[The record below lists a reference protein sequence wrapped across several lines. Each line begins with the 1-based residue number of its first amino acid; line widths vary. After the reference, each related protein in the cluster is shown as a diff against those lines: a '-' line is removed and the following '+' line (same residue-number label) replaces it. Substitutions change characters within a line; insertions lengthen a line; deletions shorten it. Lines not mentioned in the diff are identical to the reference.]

1 MATINIRALWG
12 GALDSD
18 SDSESD
24 ASILGELK
32 DDAVYEEDSDYEF
45 DRLPQKSEM
54 NPAKLNM
61 EHDLVSIGS
70 SSDDEFHVPTA
81 KDYRRTRDFEMSDAV
96 SYDSDSSYEVLAEKK
111 SFPKMAG
118 LRGDEFENYIATED
132 CEGREEEVNMNDTE
146 VDLLDV
152 GQKENMGIEGSGPEV
167 DRLRNLAREL
177 KGLPKKDYKETVQ
190 EALDRAMEGIS
201 GAVEGRRTKEKL
213 RSAVGKLRA
222 NARASKGAKAE
233 AELRETLAETLGELE
248 DDEAE
253 EHEDGG
259 FRTPTVERLERD
271 ERRALAKG
279 GSREEEETILDEI
292 EEDAFDE
299 SVSRAGSD
307 PLSVYSVEGRPLPTP
322 LKKEIQKVFA
332 DPQVVRN
339 YKAIVRQVGSK
350 KGDILRFLQQ
360 NDEWIAEAD
369 THKNWTKSR
378 LEAELKM
385 FIADR
390 LETGKE
396 VVFEGRVRGVP
407 AEEVRSPAVQ
417 KAYRELRKE
426 GLTTK
431 DKKTAFIQSL
441 GIPFSPRGLSLA
453 EVDAE
458 FQKAIALRLRRE
470 GGGGG
475 GGGASA
481 SAVASRVA
489 QIEAKL
495 KGGK

>member
-32 DDAVYEEDSDYEF
+32 DDAVYEDDSDYDF

-81 KDYRRTRDFEMSDAV
+81 KDYRRTRDFDMTDAV

-111 SFPKMAG
+111 SLPKMAG
-118 LRGDEFENYIATED
+118 LRGDEFENYIGTDEYDGED
-132 CEGREEEVNMNDTE
+132 QETGMNDAD
-146 VDLLDV
+146 VDLV
-152 GQKENMGIEGSGPEV
+152 EV
-167 DRLRNLAREL
+167 EEYAGDEQTDKLSKLREEL
-177 KGLPKKDYKETVQ
+177 KGLAGVKGKGGQLAKAKETVQ
-190 EALDRAMEGIS
+190 EALDRAMAGIS
-201 GAVEGRRTKEKL
+201 GVVEGRRAKEKL
-213 RSAVGKLRA
+213 RGAVGKLRA
-222 NARASKGAKAE
+222 NARSSKIAQLK
-233 AELRETLAETLGELE
+233 ETLQDLE
-248 DDEAE
+248 EDEADE
-253 EHEDGG
+253 NEDGG
-259 FRTPTVERLERD
+259 FRTPSAEELARD
-271 ERRALAKG
+271 ERRGLTKG
-279 GSREEEETILDEI
+279 GSREEEEILEDI

-299 SVSRAGSD
+299 SVSRAGTD
-307 PLSVYSVEGRPLPTP
+307 PLSVYSVEGKPLPTP

-350 KGDILRFLQQ
+350 KGDILKFLQQ
-360 NDEWIAEAD
+360 NGEWIAEAD
-369 THKNWTKSR
+369 THKKWTKQL

-385 FIADR
+385 FVADR

-417 KAYRELRKE
+417 KAYKELRKS

-431 DKKTAFIQSL
+431 DKKTSFIQSL
-441 GIPFSPRGLSLA
+441 GIPFSPRGLSLG

-458 FQKAIALRLRRE
+458 FQKAIALKLRNE
-470 GGGGG
+470 AGG
-475 GGGASA
+475 GGGASL
-481 SAVASRVA
+481 VASRIA
-489 QIEAKL
+489 GIEAKL
-495 KGGK
+495 KGSK

>member
-32 DDAVYEEDSDYEF
+32 DDAVYEDDSDYDF

-81 KDYRRTRDFEMSDAV
+81 KDYRRTRDFDMTDAV

-132 CEGREEEVNMNDTE
+132 YEGREEEVNMNDTE
-146 VDLLDV
+146 VDLIDV
-152 GQKENMGIEGSGPEV
+152 GQTDIGVEGIGPEAE
-167 DRLRNLAREL
+167 RLRNLGREL
-177 KGLPKKDYKETVQ
+177 KGLPKKNYKETVE
-190 EALDRAMEGIS
+190 EALDRAMAGVS
-201 GAVEGRRTKEKL
+201 GVVEGRRTKEKL
-213 RSAVGKLRA
+213 RSAVGKLRG
-222 NARASKGAKAE
+222 NARASKIAKVE
-233 AELRETLAETLGELE
+233 EQLRETLEEVE
-248 DDEAE
+248 EDEAE

-259 FRTPTVERLERD
+259 YRTPTAEDLARD
-271 ERRALAKG
+271 EKRALTKA
-279 GSREEEETILDEI
+279 GSREEEVI
-292 EEDAFDE
+292 EEDIEEDE
-299 SVSRAGSD
+299 YDDSVSFLGGD
-307 PLSVYSVEGRPLPTP
+307 PLSVYSVGGRPLPTP
-322 LKKEIQKVFA
+322 LKREVQKVFA

-350 KGDILRFLQQ
+350 KGDILKFLQQ

-369 THKNWTKSR
+369 THKNWTKNL

-385 FIADR
+385 FVADR
-390 LETGKE
+390 LETGQE
-396 VVFEGRVRGVP
+396 VVFEGRVRGIP

-417 KAYRELRKE
+417 KVYKQLRKE

-431 DKKTAFIQSL
+431 DKKTAYIQSL
-441 GIPFSPRGLSLA
+441 GIPFSPRGLSLS

-458 FQKAIALRLRRE
+458 FQKAIALKLRRE
-470 GGGGG
+470 SGGGGG
-475 GGGASA
+475 GGGGGGL
-481 SAVASRVA
+481 VASRVA
-489 QIEAKL
+489 QIEGKL
-495 KGGK
+495 KGDNK